1 MNSPKALQTNKS
13 KSRFIHLSGVSGK
26 ADRGMLFLILGMFV
40 AGVVMMAWGGLEIKG
55 SRESGSWPTAQ
66 GTISSSSVSKRT
78 TRDSNH
84 RTKTT
89 YYPKVGY
96 HYQAEGRKY
105 SSTRIAFGV
114 GESGGSMKWAQKI
127 VNKYPVGKSVAV
139 YYNPAIRRPRVRHHL
154 ALDYSFI
161 GRDRFFHRRRSM
173 CESQIKEAE
182 ASANPLIETVWFPLS
197 GVGTPSDQ
205 VKTNDA
211 PTRSM
216 GARGRMEAIN

>member
-13 KSRFIHLSGVSGK
+13 KSRFVHLSGVSGK
-26 ADRGMLFLILGMFV
+26 ADRGMIFLILGMFV
-40 AGVVMMAWGGLEIKG
+40 AGVVMMAWGGFEIKG

-66 GTISSSSVSKRT
+66 GTISASSVGKRT

-96 HYQAEGRKY
+96 HYQVEGRKY

-127 VNKYPVGKSVAV
+127 VNKYPVGKTVTV
-139 YYNPAIRRPRVRHHL
+139 YYNPQDPPYGVLESGTTWRSIVLLLAGAVFFIVGVLCVKAKLRR
-154 ALDYSFI
+154 
-161 GRDRFFHRRRSM
+161 
-173 CESQIKEAE
+173 
-182 ASANPLIETVWFPLS
+182 N
-197 GVGTPSDQ
+197 
-205 VKTNDA
+205 
-211 PTRSM
+211 
-216 GARGRMEAIN
+216 